1 MRIVEQR
8 VYAGPNL
15 YANFKVIRMTLD
27 LGPLEE
33 RPSATIP
40 GFVEGLLA
48 HVPSLGEH
56 GCSYG
61 EAGGFVRR
69 LREDGGTWLGHVM
82 EHVAIELQN
91 LAGAKVTFGKTRGNG
106 TRGQYHMVYEYED
119 AWVGERAGQIAL
131 RLLHSLIPAELRG
144 DAPPDLEFFF
154 AVEVERLIR
163 GAEKRAFGPSTASL
177 VRGAEARDIPWVRLS
192 EGSLVQFGHGHRQKR
207 IQATVTSETRHIAV
221 EIAGDKELTNRILGD
236 IGLPVPKQEQC
247 YDAEEAIEAAGSLG
261 YPVVVKPLDANHG
274 RGVSIGLTDA
284 EQVRAA
290 FVGAAEHS
298 DCVLVET
305 YIQGFDHRMLVING
319 ELVAVAKRVPG
330 HVIGDGQ
337 NSVAELV
344 DRVNRD
350 PRRGIGH
357 EKMLTRLELD
367 PQAERLLQKAGLTAA
382 SVLPAGDIL
391 YLRSTA
397 NLSTGG
403 TAIDQTDV
411 CHPDNREMAVRAA
424 AAVGL
429 DVCGVDFLTPD
440 IARSWKEVG
449 GGICEVNA
457 APGFRMHVAP
467 SEGKARDVAGNVLDM
482 LFPAGAPS
490 RIPIAAVTGTN
501 GKTTTTR
508 MLAHIHKQVGAHVGM
523 TTTDG
528 VYIDGR
534 LTVAGDMTGP
544 IAARMVLTDPH
555 VTVAVLETARGGLL
569 RAGLGYRHPDVACC
583 LNVSA
588 DHLGLGGIHTLEQ
601 LAEVKRIPIEVAR
614 DTVVLNAD
622 DPLCLRMAD
631 RTVAKRICWV
641 TLRPDNALVREHVRA
656 GGRAMALEAGINGQ
670 MITLYDN
677 GAHLPLLWTHL
688 IPATLEGKALHN
700 VQNAMFAAAMAW
712 SMGVKL
718 DDIRHG
724 LRTFDTTFFQAP
736 GRSNVYDQLGFK
748 VILDYGHNP
757 AAVDAMC
764 SLVDRV
770 GEDGGLRPG
779 AARICVLSA
788 PGDRRDDDIRAI
800 ARRAAQSF
808 DRFVCRRDDDVRGRG
823 DDEVPRMLAA
833 ELLAAGVAA
842 DRVEILADEVA
853 AVDRGLQLARP
864 GDVLLVFGD
873 AISRTWKQIIY
884 FGGRKPTETATAP
897 SGFGGVGYTGGSYT
911 TGPDVDPAPAA
922 AAKAR
927 DAHPTAA
934 DERAEHGGVV
944 LEVAAPN
951 PTAAP
956 MFVRDAR
963 GVRLAADEGGD

>member
-1 MRIVEQR
+1 MRILEQR
-8 VYAGPNL
+8 VYGGPNL

-40 GFVEGLLA
+40 GFVDALVR
-48 HVPSLGEH
+48 HVPSLAEH

-61 EAGGFVRR
+61 EPGGFVRR
-69 LREDGGTWLGHVM
+69 LREDGGTWMGHVM

-106 TRGQYHMVYEYED
+106 VRGQYHMVYEYED
-119 AWVGERAGQIAL
+119 PWVGERAGQLAL
-131 RLLHSLIPAELRG
+131 RLLHALIPPELHDVADPTFDFDAEL
-144 DAPPDLEFFF
+144 ES
-154 AVEVERLIR
+154 LIR

-177 VRGAEARDIPWVRLS
+177 VRAAEARDIPWVRLS

-221 EIAGDKELTNRILGD
+221 DIAGDKELTNRILGD
-236 IGLPVPKQEQC
+236 LGLPVPKQEQV
-247 YDAEEAIEAAGSLG
+247 YEPDEAVEAAERLG

-284 EQVRAA
+284 EQVKVAFAA
-290 FVGAAEHS
+290 AQEHS
-298 DCVLVET
+298 NCVLVET
-305 YIQGFDHRMLVING
+305 YIRGFDHRMLVIDG
-319 ELVAVAKRVPG
+319 KLVAVAKRVPG
-330 HVIGDGQ
+330 HVVGDGI
-337 NSVAELV
+337 STVAQLV
-344 DRVNRD
+344 DRVNAD

-357 EKMLTRLELD
+357 EKVLTRIELD
-367 PQAERLLQKAGLTAA
+367 EQATRLLSKLGYTASSVPIAGET
-382 SVLPAGDIL
+382 V

-440 IARSWKEVG
+440 IAKSWKEVG

-467 SEGKARDVAGNVLDM
+467 SEGKPRDVAGKVLDM
-482 LFPAGAPS
+482 LFPPGTPS
-490 RIPIAAVTGTN
+490 RIPIAAITGTN

-508 MLAHIHKQVGAHVGM
+508 MLAHIHKLVGATVGM

-528 VYIDGR
+528 VYLDGK

-622 DPLCLRMAD
+622 DPYCLRMAD
-631 RTVAKRICWV
+631 ETVAKRICWV
-641 TLRPDNALVREHVRA
+641 TTRPDNGLVREHVRA
-656 GGRAMALEAGINGQ
+656 GGRAVALEAGINGQ

-677 GAHLPLLWTHL
+677 GAHMPLLWTHL

-712 SMGVKL
+712 SMGIKL

-736 GRSNVYDQLGFK
+736 GRGNVYDQLGFK

-764 SLVDRV
+764 TLVD
-770 GEDGGLRPG
+770 GLAADGLRG
-779 AARICVLSA
+779 KRVCVLSA
-788 PGDRRDDDIRAI
+788 PGDRRDEDIRAI
-800 ARRAAQSF
+800 ARRAARSF
-808 DRFVCRRDDDVRGRG
+808 DRFVCRRDDDARGRA
-823 DDEVPRMLAA
+823 DDEVPR
-833 ELLAAGVAA
+833 LLAEELRAVGVEA
-842 DRVEILADEVA
+842 DRIEIVLDEPS
-853 AVDRGLQLARP
+853 AVDRGLRLCEP

-873 AISRTWKQIIY
+873 AITRSWKQIIY
-884 FGGRKPTETATAP
+884 FGGRKPVEAAP
-897 SGFGGVGYTGGSYT
+897 VPVGGAYAAE
-911 TGPDVDPAPAA
+911 PAPPAPPA
-922 AAKAR
+922 RAPTR
-927 DAHPTAA
+927 DAHPSAA
-934 DERAEHGGVV
+934 DERAEHAGIVV
-944 LEVAAPN
+944 APVPVADAPI
-951 PTAAP
+951 AY
-956 MFVRDAR
+956 VRDTR
-963 GVRLAADEGGD
+963 GVRLAAEEGGD